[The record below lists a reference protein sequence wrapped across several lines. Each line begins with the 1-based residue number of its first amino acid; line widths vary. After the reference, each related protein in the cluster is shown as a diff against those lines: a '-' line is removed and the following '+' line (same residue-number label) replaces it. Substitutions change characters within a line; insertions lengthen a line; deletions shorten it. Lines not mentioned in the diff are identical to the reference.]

1 MSGKLDQ
8 ALDDITQAQR
18 RSARR
23 RSTQRRS
30 TGRPVAA
37 APIGGIQKSTKPAR
51 GAGAKNAP
59 VKAAPTNSDSKIIV
73 SNLPKDVSEQQ
84 IKACHNDTR
93 NHQPALSKFFRMIP
107 SGIRFNFS
115 EQAVS
120 TYSKKPFEE
129 LPGKSMSVFEA
140 YPKLGS
146 WDACIFCAYPE
157 SYEYFIQSVGPIK
170 RVELSYGPNSQ
181 SRGIANVTF
190 HKSDGASKAF
200 HKLNGLLVDNRP
212 IKIEIVVGAAQ
223 ADKVIPTAKSL
234 AERTSQPKAQPK
246 SAAAKKHNAGAA
258 KDGDAKGAA
267 GNKKR
272 RGRNSRPAKKTQE
285 ELDSEMADYFVAPAA
300 TEASGST
307 AAPAPA
313 PAATGD
319 ADMDEIA

>member
-23 RSTQRRS
+23 RPNQRRGA
-30 TGRPVAA
+30 GRPAVAA
-37 APIGGIQKSTKPAR
+37 PVGGIQKSTKPAR
-51 GAGAKNAP
+51 GTGAKPAP
-59 VKAAPTNSDSKIIV
+59 AKATPTNSDSKIIV

-84 IKACHNDTR
+84 IKRRLFRVEACHNDMR
-93 NHQPALSKFFRMIP
+93 ILPLESRIY
-107 SGIRFNFS
+107 FS
-115 EQAVS
+115 EQA
-120 TYSKKPFEE
+120 
-129 LPGKSMSVFEA
+129 
-140 YPKLGS
+140 
-146 WDACIFCAYPE
+146 
-157 SYEYFIQSVGPIK
+157 EYFIQSVGPIK

-200 HKLNGLLVDNRP
+200 QKLNGLLVDNRP

-223 ADKVIPTAKSL
+223 ADKVIPTVKTL
-234 AERTSQPKAQPK
+234 AERTTQPKAQPK
-246 SAAAKKHNAGAA
+246 SAAADKHNAGAA
-258 KDGDAKGAA
+258 KGAAAKGAA
-267 GNKKR
+267 GKKR

-285 ELDSEMADYFVAPAA
+285 ELDSEMADYFDASAAP
-300 TEASGST
+300 EASNNA

-319 ADMDEIA
+319 ADMDEIAVCNVVLDLHS

>member
-23 RSTQRRS
+23 RSNNPRRS
-30 TGRPVAA
+30 TGRPAAA
-37 APIGGIQKSTKPAR
+37 APVGGIQKNTKPAR
-51 GAGAKNAP
+51 GAGAKPAP
-59 VKAAPTNSDSKIIV
+59 AKATPTNSDSKIIV

-84 IKACHNDTR
+84 IK
-93 NHQPALSKFFRMIP
+93 
-107 SGIRFNFS
+107 
-115 EQAVS
+115 
-120 TYSKKPFEE
+120 
-129 LPGKSMSVFEA
+129 
-140 YPKLGS
+140 
-146 WDACIFCAYPE
+146 
-157 SYEYFIQSVGPIK
+157 EYFIQSVGPIK

-200 HKLNGLLVDNRP
+200 QKLNGLLVDNRP

-223 ADKVIPTAKSL
+223 ADKVIPTVKTL
-234 AERTSQPKAQPK
+234 AERTTQPKAQPK
-246 SAAAKKHNAGAA
+246 SAAADKHNAGAA
-258 KDGDAKGAA
+258 KGGAAKGAA
-267 GNKKR
+267 GKQKR

-285 ELDSEMADYFVAPAA
+285 ELDSEMADYFVATNAP
-300 TEASGST
+300 EASSST